1 MRPSIIFKT
10 GSIQNYMDNNQEN
23 RHTGFRVDLST
34 IGHLHVDYLEHESV
48 KYMLPASDKGT

>member
-1 MRPSIIFKT
+1 
-10 GSIQNYMDNNQEN
+10 MDNNQEN